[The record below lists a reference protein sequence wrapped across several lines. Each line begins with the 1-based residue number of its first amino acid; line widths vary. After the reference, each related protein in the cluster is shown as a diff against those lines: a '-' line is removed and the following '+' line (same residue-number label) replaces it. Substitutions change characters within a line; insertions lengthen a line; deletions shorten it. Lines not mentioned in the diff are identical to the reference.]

1 MPELSTRYIY
11 IDIYYLHAIY
21 LDIST
26 ADLGLVRVVDQ
37 RPLVPVEDEPA
48 LVPGLD
54 PRPHLVEVA
63 AAAAAVHHDVP
74 AQLDLE
80 LVTLVTSR
88 YFTKYF
94 YFLFYIVSC
103 CFRPGGPRS
112 RCVSAGRSPAGWRR
126 AGSG

>member
-1 MPELSTRYIY
+1 MQRSIAGTIYTLYLHIYYLTR
-11 IDIYYLHAIY
+11 IYYLHAIY

-48 LVPGLD
+48 LVPRLD

-80 LVTLVTSR
+80 
-88 YFTKYF
+88 
-94 YFLFYIVSC
+94 
-103 CFRPGGPRS
+103 
-112 RCVSAGRSPAGWRR
+112 WRR
-126 AGSG
+126 

>member
-1 MPELSTRYIY
+1 MQRSNAGTIY
-11 IDIYYLHAIY
+11 TLYLHIYYLHAIY

-26 ADLGLVRVVDQ
+26 ADLGLVGVVDQ
-37 RPLVPVEDEPA
+37 RPLVPVEHEPA

-80 LVTLVTSR
+80 
-88 YFTKYF
+88 
-94 YFLFYIVSC
+94 
-103 CFRPGGPRS
+103 
-112 RCVSAGRSPAGWRR
+112 WRR
-126 AGSG
+126 